1 MKSLVTLHLAVLQ
14 DAGLLCATNVSR
26 DAERLITRT
35 EHEGESF
42 LTITLPTF
50 VKALE
55 KGLHDG
61 VWPRRDMT
69 SFAHVKGLPAFL
81 RGFLSLV
88 FHDDGSIRDD
98 PDVNAIWAVRQF
110 GNLSQKIERDCSPAR
125 VDAAYDTFIETDN
138 ELRRHFE
145 DSNPSEQLWAAFDK
159 VALSLFGG
167 VFDELETSVSNFAFT
182 PRHGP
187 GAVADRLDHV
197 QRWDFGYW
205 TERLESVFPS
215 WRYTQNTC
223 GSAIRDLV
231 PIEDEIPVRVI
242 DVPKTQKTPRMI
254 AIEPSSIQY
263 AQQGLKRDLYRL
275 INGGPLRFILG
286 FTDQERNQE
295 LALAGSLDGSLATL
309 DLSEASDR
317 VHVDVVARLFR
328 RWPHLGDYVMAT
340 RSMVADVRGEQHAL
354 AKFASMGSALTF
366 PIEAMVFT
374 IIAFMGSK
382 GSGVPLSARAARGR
396 ISVYGDD
403 IIVPVDAVD
412 DVVGYLE
419 AFGFKVNKHKSFW
432 TGRFRESCGK
442 EYYDGTDVSIVRLR
456 AEVPTSRRDAALV
469 NRFTDF
475 RNRAYRAGL
484 WRTVKAADEMLDRI
498 MSIPHR
504 LINGGVVAPFSQ
516 ESEESSAQILRRRN
530 PGSGL
535 MARDTVLRTSWRARW
550 NAELHIWQETYPS
563 VKPARRPYKVDG
575 EGGLLKWFYEN
586 QDRDDRYQIDL
597 HEGQE
602 RAHTFRIKWVRTE
615 VLPNTSVVGM

>member
-26 DAERLITRT
+26 DAERLIART

-42 LTITLPTF
+42 LTITLPSF

-61 VWPRRDMT
+61 QWPRHDVT

-98 PDVNAIWAVRQF
+98 PDVNAVWAVRQI
-110 GNLSQKIERDCSPAR
+110 GNLSQKIERECTPER

-138 ELRRHFE
+138 ELRSFFE
-145 DSNPSEQLWAAFDK
+145 DSNPSDELWAAFDK
-159 VALSLFGG
+159 VALALFGEI
-167 VFDELETSVSNFAFT
+167 FNDLETLVSKFDLI

-197 QRWDFGYW
+197 QRWDFDYW
-205 TERLESVFPS
+205 TERLESVFPH
-215 WRYTQNTC
+215 WRFTSNANGQV
-223 GSAIRDLV
+223 IRDLV

-254 AIEPSSIQY
+254 AIEPSTVQY
-263 AQQGLKRDLYRL
+263 AQQGLKRELYRL
-275 INGGPLRFILG
+275 INGSSLAGILG
-286 FTDQERNQE
+286 FTDQERNQV
-295 LALAGSLDGSLATL
+295 LAHAGSVDGSLATL

-317 VHVDVVARLFR
+317 VHVDVVKRLFS

-340 RSMVADVRGEQHAL
+340 RSLAADVRGERHAL

-366 PIEAMVFT
+366 PVEAMVFT
-374 IIAFMGSK
+374 IIAFMGCRK
-382 GSGVPLSARAARGR
+382 LGVPLSARAAHGR

-403 IIVPVDAVD
+403 IIIPVDAVD
-412 DVVGYLE
+412 DVFGYLE
-419 AFGFKVNKHKSFW
+419 AFGFKVNRHKSFW
-432 TGRFRESCGK
+432 TGKFRESCGK
-442 EYYDGTDVSIVRLR
+442 EYFEGTDVSIVRLR

-484 WRTVKAADEMLDRI
+484 WRTVKAADEILHQVL
-498 MSIPHR
+498 SIPHR
-504 LINGGVVAPFSQ
+504 HVADQDAAPFD
-516 ESEESSAQILRRRN
+516 
-530 PGSGL
+530 GL
-535 MARDTVLRTSWRARW
+535 ALDTVLRTKWRGRW
-550 NAELHIWQETYPS
+550 NADLQTWTEAYPS
-563 VKPARRPYKVDG
+563 VKPVRRPYRVDG
-575 EGGLLKWFYEN
+575 EGGLLKWFFEN
-586 QDRDDRYQIDL
+586 HDRSAQYQTDRY
-597 HEGQE
+597 EGQE

-615 VLPNTSVVGM
+615 VLPKTSVVGM

>member
-1 MKSLVTLHLAVLQ
+1 MKSLVTLHLAVLH

-98 PDVNAIWAVRQF
+98 PDVNAIWAVRQI
-110 GNLSQKIERDCSPAR
+110 GNLSQKIERDCTPER
-125 VDAAYDTFIETDN
+125 VEAAYETFIETDN

-145 DSNPSEQLWAAFDK
+145 DSNPSEQLWSDFDR

-167 VFDELETSVSNFAFT
+167 VFDAAEALVSSYSLT

-187 GAVADRLDHV
+187 GAVADRLDHP
-197 QRWDFGYW
+197 QRWEFNYW

-215 WRYTQNTC
+215 WRYTSNAN
-223 GSAIRDLV
+223 GRVIRDLV
-231 PIEDEIPVRVI
+231 PIENETPVRVI

-254 AIEPSSIQY
+254 AIEPSSVQY
-263 AQQGLKRDLYRL
+263 AQQGLKRELYRL
-275 INGGPLRFILG
+275 INESPLSAILG
-286 FTDQERNQE
+286 FTDQERNQK

-317 VHVDVVARLFR
+317 VHSLVVERLLK
-328 RWPHLGDYVMAT
+328 RWPHLSDYVFAT
-340 RSMVADVRGEQHAL
+340 RSMAADVRGERHAL

-366 PIEAMVFT
+366 PVEAMVFT

-403 IIVPVDAVD
+403 IIVPIDAVD
-412 DVVGYLE
+412 DVIDYLE
-419 AFGFKVNKHKSFW
+419 AFGFKVNRHKSFW
-432 TGRFRESCGK
+432 NGKFRESCGK
-442 EYYDGTDVSIVRLR
+442 EYFDGTDVSIVRLR

-484 WRTVKAADEMLDRI
+484 WRTVKAADEMLDQVL
-498 MSIPHR
+498 SIPHR
-504 LINGGVVAPFSQ
+504 HVAVADSAPFEKER
-516 ESEESSAQILRRRN
+516 ESL
-530 PGSGL
+530 SGGFQFGA
-535 MARDTVLRTSWRARW
+535 MARDTVLRTKWRGRW
-550 NAELHIWQETYPS
+550 NADLHTWQETYPS
-563 VKPARRPYKVDG
+563 VKPVRRPYKVDG

-586 QDRDDRYQIDL
+586 QDRNDQYQTDRY
-597 HEGQE
+597 EGQE

-615 VLPNTSVVGM
+615 VMPITSVVGM